1 MAKLRTFTLRKNPR
15 TNRRDLTSD
24 TSRRTLRSFPLKAHA
39 TASGVLERVLLPAG
53 GSVRIH
59 KQNGQFVEE
68 RTYPRSRDPKRS
80 RG

>member
-15 TNRRDLTSD
+15 TNRWDLTSD
-24 TSRRTLRSFPLKAHA
+24 TSRRTVRSFPLKAKA
-39 TASGVLERVLLPAG
+39 TAGGVLDRALRPAG

-59 KQNGQFVEE
+59 KQNGQFMEE
-68 RTYPRSRDPKRS
+68 RTFPGSRDPKRS